1 MPVHGGRWASATMA
15 AMSIRCRVV
24 DLTHVVEDGMTTYP
38 GLPAPRVGVHLT
50 REASTAVYAPGTT
63 FEIGRIEMVT
73 NTGTYLDAPLHRFA
87 DGADLTGVPLERVAA
102 VPGVVADV
110 RGVRAVGPADLA
122 GTTVRGRA
130 VLLRTGHDV
139 HWRTPQY
146 AVDGP
151 FLTAAGAAY
160 LADAGAVLVGTDAMN
175 VDDTA
180 DGTRPAHTT
189 LLGAGVGVLEHLT
202 NLGALPPDGFELHA
216 APVPVRG
223 LGTFPVRAY
232 AVVREE
238 VAP

>member
-1 MPVHGGRWASATMA
+1 
-15 AMSIRCRVV
+15 
-24 DLTHVVEDGMTTYP
+24 MTTYP
-38 GLPAPRVGVHLT
+38 GLPGPQVGVHLT
-50 REASTAVYAPGTT
+50 REASRAVYAPGTT

-102 VPGVVADV
+102 VPGVVVDV
-110 RGVRAVGPADLA
+110 RGVRAVGPDHLA
-122 GTTVRGRA
+122 GRDVEGRA

-139 HWRTPQY
+139 HWRTPRY

-151 FLTAAGAAY
+151 YLSADGAAWLAAAGAW
-160 LADAGAVLVGTDAMN
+160 LVGTDAMN

-180 DGTRPAHTT
+180 DGARPAHTT

-232 AVVREE
+232 AVVRDE
-238 VAP
+238 AAA

>member
-1 MPVHGGRWASATMA
+1 MSAMP
-15 AMSIRCRVV
+15 IRRRVV
-24 DLTHVVEDGMTTYP
+24 DLTHVVEDGMVTYP
-38 GLPAPRVGVHLT
+38 GLPGPQVGVHLT

-63 FEIGRIEMVT
+63 FEIGRITMVT

-87 DGADLTGVPLERVAA
+87 DGADLTGVPLDRVAA

-110 RGVRAVGPADLA
+110 RGVRAIGPDALA
-122 GTTVRGRA
+122 GVAVEGRA

-139 HWRTPQY
+139 HWRTPAY

-151 FLTAAGAAY
+151 FLTADGARL
-160 LADAGAVLVGTDAMN
+160 LADAGAALVGTDAMN
-175 VDDTA
+175 VDDTG
-180 DGTRPAHTT
+180 DGRRPAHTT
-189 LLGAGVGVLEHLT
+189 LLAAGAGVLEHLT
-202 NLGALPPDGFELHA
+202 NLGDLPPDGFELHA

-238 VAP
+238 VPV